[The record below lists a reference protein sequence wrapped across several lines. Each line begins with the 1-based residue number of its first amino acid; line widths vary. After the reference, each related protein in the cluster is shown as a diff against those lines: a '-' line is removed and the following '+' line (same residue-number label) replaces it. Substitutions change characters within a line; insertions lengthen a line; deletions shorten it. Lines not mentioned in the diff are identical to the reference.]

1 MFFRAAQQRLIS
13 LFRSGLHDE
22 CTDPLPQVDQLGDTG
37 QRTTGVVRSAAFE
50 RVGTPMVYKL
60 RRHRP
65 TVSFTHPDQSDPKAL
80 FALGSTVRSF
90 KLQEFVNFWLSMV
103 KVRRKAVDAHL
114 ALTGSSA
121 LSRKNR
127 TPAMFGLKRRTQ
139 KITFTHLERKKME
152 VFVTLGHEVR
162 MFRFEDF
169 IDFWL
174 DVVEL
179 APKVVQAHSTYL
191 DELAKRRRE
200 RSRGGQHIC
209 ILQ

>member
-1 MFFRAAQQRLIS
+1 
-13 LFRSGLHDE
+13 
-22 CTDPLPQVDQLGDTG
+22 
-37 QRTTGVVRSAAFE
+37 
-50 RVGTPMVYKL
+50 
-60 RRHRP
+60 
-65 TVSFTHPDQSDPKAL
+65 
-80 FALGSTVRSF
+80 
-90 KLQEFVNFWLSMV
+90 
-103 KVRRKAVDAHL
+103 
-114 ALTGSSA
+114 
-121 LSRKNR
+121 
-127 TPAMFGLKRRTQ
+127 MFGLKRRTP